1 MTGMLPI
8 TEQLQECSNDAE
20 RAKWLLSVPAFIF
33 YRDQTNIYRVLRAAR
48 FMRGVELVD
57 LEISGLLSARDLDGK
72 IPGEIEQMI
81 ITARGFLKLLVKK
94 GGLV

>member
-8 TEQLQECSNDAE
+8 TEQLQECSSDAE

-33 YRDQTNIYRVLRAAR
+33 YRDQVNIYRLLRAAR

-57 LEISGLLSARDLDGK
+57 LEISGLLSTRDLDGR
-72 IPGEIEQMI
+72 IPVEIAQLIE
-81 ITARGFLKLLVKK
+81 ASRGFLKSLVKK
-94 GGLV
+94 GGLA